1 MNNSSSGLPFYSAM
15 AIIVISNITYQVL
28 QKNIISNV
36 HPVVS
41 VIISYA
47 IALVGS
53 LLLLLI
59 FPIKNDIIAEI
70 QKANYASYLV
80 GVAIIGIEIGF
91 LLVYRNGWKL
101 STAMPFSSSIS
112 IVMLTLIGF
121 FFFKEH
127 ITPTKIAGVIL
138 CIAGIVLLN
147 K

>member
-1 MNNSSSGLPFYSAM
+1 MNNSSSGWPFYSAM
-15 AIIVISNITYQVL
+15 AIIILSNVSYQVF
-28 QKNIISNV
+28 QKNIVSSV

-47 IALVGS
+47 IALVFS
-53 LLLLLI
+53 FFLLLL
-59 FPIKNDIIAEI
+59 FPLKNGIVAEI

-80 GVAIIGIEIGF
+80 GIAIIGIEIGF

-101 STAMPFSSSIS
+101 SNAVPFSASIS

-121 FFFKEH
+121 LFFKEH
-127 ITPTKIAGVIL
+127 LTPTKIAGVIL
-138 CIAGIVLLN
+138 CIAGIILLN